1 MLEDNSFLISDPQS
15 TIVNHNMVSITPH
28 PIDVPPILAS
38 VQTPHSGGIDCFIGT
53 VRNHS
58 HGRRVKALE
67 YSAYVEMGEKLM
79 AEIEEEM
86 RKKWFLHNVILVHR
100 IGMLQVG
107 DVAVVT
113 AVSASHRAEAF
124 EACRYAI
131 DRIKAVVPIWKKEY
145 FEEGQVWVVGQHDVD
160 FAGSGVGE
168 K

>member
-1 MLEDNSFLISDPQS
+1 MLEDNSFSISDPQF
-15 TIVNHNMVSITPH
+15 TTVNHNMVSITPH

-79 AEIEEEM
+79 TEIEEEM
-86 RKKWFLHNVILVHR
+86 RKKWFLHNVLLVHR

-113 AVSASHRAEAF
+113 AVSASHRAETF

-131 DRIKAVVPIWKKEY
+131 DRIKAVVPIWKKEF

-160 FAGSGVGE
+160 FVGSGVGE